1 MARILP
7 RLFTRHTISFKYL
20 VSTSLAI
27 GIIAGLGYL
36 WFSHIQE
43 NHIMEQ
49 VKKQAVI
56 LHKQVVLTRQWAALH
71 GSVLIP
77 KTANVRSNPFLDD
90 ADVTSA
96 DGKVFTRVTPSVM
109 TKMLSDLAA
118 ESQFYSFRITNTE
131 LLNPANAPD
140 ALEKDALEQFRHGQ
154 TEEVVKIENRNG
166 RTTFR
171 YVAPL
176 YVEEGCLRCH
186 MAHGYKLGE
195 VGGCLSVF
203 IPMDEARS
211 AIKANKAILLGGGF
225 TLAASLVLVLFLA
238 ARALVFNRIREI
250 RESVGQMSFSE
261 LDRKANRPGDELKE
275 IADFCYMLDD
285 RLRNQHQELANKI
298 AEATQD
304 LSETNQDLEAANKQ
318 LATLNKA
325 KSDFFTDV
333 SHELRTPLTS
343 IKGAADIL
351 ERKSACRDP
360 IYLDIIKRNTD
371 HVIKILIDFLD
382 YSKMEAGQMELDRED
397 ASLKEVAEDAILSQL
412 GVAQK
417 KDLKIV
423 LEAPQDV
430 SVNIDKKRIFQVITN
445 LLSNAVKFSPDGG
458 LVTVTIAPKDHAV
471 QVSVEDQGMGIAAE
485 YHEAIFEK
493 FYQVTDQDKTTMH
506 KGSSGIGL
514 AICKGLVKAHGGD
527 IWVESEQGRG
537 SRFVFTIPV
546 PEAHAVLSYSRG

>member
-1 MARILP
+1 MLAKVL
-7 RLFTRHTISFKYL
+7 TRHTISFKYL
-20 VSTSLAI
+20 VITSLAI
-27 GIIAGLGYL
+27 GAIASLGYL
-36 WFSHIQE
+36 WFSHVQE

-56 LHKQVVLTRQWAALH
+56 LYKQVVLTRQWAALH
-71 GSVLIP
+71 GPVLIP
-77 KTANVRSNPFLDD
+77 KTESVKSNPFLDE
-90 ADVTSA
+90 ADVTSV

-118 ESQFYSFRITNTE
+118 ESQFYSFRITNNE
-131 LLNPANAPD
+131 LLNAANAPD
-140 ALEKDALEQFRHGQ
+140 ALEKEALEQFRQG
-154 TEEVVKIENRNG
+154 EGEAVVKIENRNG
-166 RTTFR
+166 KTTFR
-171 YVAPL
+171 YMAPL
-176 YVEEGCLRCH
+176 YVDESCMRCH
-186 MAHGYKLGE
+186 MAQGYKVGD

-203 IPMDEARS
+203 IPMDEARA
-211 AIKANKAILLGGGF
+211 AIRANKAILLGGGF

-238 ARALVFNRIREI
+238 ARSLVFNRIRAI
-250 RESVGQMSFSE
+250 RESVGQMSFAE
-261 LDRKANRPGDELKE
+261 LDRKTNQPGDELKD

-285 RLRNQHQELANKI
+285 RLRNQHQELARKI

-304 LSETNQDLEAANKQ
+304 LSETNQNLEAANTQ

-351 ERKSACRDP
+351 ERKSAVTDP

-382 YSKMEAGQMELDRED
+382 YSKMEAGQMELDCQD
-397 ASLKEVAEDAILSQL
+397 ASLKAVAEDAILSQL

-417 KDLKIV
+417 RDVKLV
-423 LEAPQDV
+423 LDAPLDV
-430 SVNIDKKRIFQVITN
+430 TVHIDKKRIFQVITN
-445 LLSNAVKFSPDGG
+445 LLSNAVKYSPEGG
-458 LVTVTIAPKDHAV
+458 PVKVTITPVDHSV
-471 QVSVEDQGMGIAAE
+471 QVSVEDQGAGIAPE

-493 FYQVTDQDKTTMH
+493 FYQVTDQNKTDMH

-514 AICKGLVKAHGGD
+514 AICKGLVQAHRGD

-537 SRFVFTIPV
+537 SRFVFTIPL

>member
-1 MARILP
+1 MLP
-7 RLFTRHTISFKYL
+7 KLFSRHTISFKYL
-20 VSTSLAI
+20 VITSLAI
-27 GIIAGLGYL
+27 GIIAGLGYV

-56 LHKQVVLTRQWAALH
+56 LYKQVVLTRQWAALH

-77 KTANVRSNPFLDD
+77 KTASVRSNPFLEE
-90 ADVTSA
+90 ADVTSQ

-118 ESQFYSFRITNTE
+118 ESQYYSFRITNSDP
-131 LLNPANAPD
+131 LNAANAPD
-140 ALEKDALEQFRHGQ
+140 PLEEEALEKFRSGSS
-154 TEEVVKIENRNG
+154 EEVIKIDDRQG
-166 RTTFR
+166 ITKLR
-171 YVAPL
+171 YIAPL
-176 YVEEGCLRCH
+176 YVDETCMNCH
-186 MAHGYKLGE
+186 MAQGYKVGE
-195 VGGCLSVF
+195 VGGCLSIF
-203 IPMDEARS
+203 IPMDEAKS
-211 AIKANKAILLGGGF
+211 AIRANKAILLGGGF
-225 TLAASLVLVLFLA
+225 TLAVSLVLVLFLA
-238 ARALVFNRIREI
+238 ARSLVFNRIREI
-250 RESVGQMSFSE
+250 RQSVDQMSFTE
-261 LDRKANRPGDELKE
+261 LDKKTNQPGDELKE

-285 RLRNQHQELANKI
+285 RLRNQHKELARMI

-318 LATLNKA
+318 LATLNKT

-351 ERKSACRDP
+351 ERKAACSDT

-382 YSKMEAGQMELDRED
+382 YSKMEAGQIELDCEQ
-397 ASLKEVAEDAILSQL
+397 ASLKAVAEDAILSQL

-417 KDLKIV
+417 KDV
-423 LEAPQDV
+423 TLELDAEEDV

-445 LLSNAVKFSPDGG
+445 LVSNAVKFSPEGG
-458 LVTVTIAPKDHAV
+458 LVKVGIAPVNHSV
-471 QVSVEDQGMGIAAE
+471 HVSVEDHGEGIAPQ
-485 YHEAIFEK
+485 YHQAIFEK
-493 FYQVTDQDKTTMH
+493 FYQVTDQDKTNIH

-514 AICKGLVKAHGGD
+514 AICKGLVQAHGGH
-527 IWVESEQGRG
+527 IWVESEQGKG
-537 SRFVFTIPV
+537 SRFVFTIPI
-546 PEAHAVLSYSRG
+546 PEAHAVLSYTRG